1 MMPILKKPARKIQQP
16 GIGAHC
22 LLPFAGAIGAL
33 SSGIGGIGG
42 INAAGAATEEA
53 SVADAS
59 RTSDLARGTPLA
71 NRSRT

>member
-33 SSGIGGIGG
+33 SSGIGGI
-42 INAAGAATEEA
+42 NAAGAATEEA